1 MHRVKRKEQILQMA
15 CRFFSTKGYHGTTIR
30 DISEASGILS
40 GSLYAHIDSK
50 EDLLFAITD
59 RGAEAFLSSLRPIV
73 GGPGSPREKLKRGLT
88 AHARVVADNLEGATV
103 FFHEWKSLSPERR
116 EIIQRKRDEYE
127 ALWARI
133 FEEGVEKGEF
143 RGQDPKF
150 ARLLLLSAANW
161 LYQWYQ
167 PEGPLTPEEIADRFA
182 AILLSGIAVQKEGE
196 S

>member
-1 MHRVKRKEQILQMA
+1 MPRVKRKEQILEVA

-50 EDLLFAITD
+50 EDLLFEITD
-59 RGAEAFLSSLRPIV
+59 RGAEAFLGSLRPIV
-73 GGPGSPREKLKRGLT
+73 EGPGSPREKLKRGLT

-103 FFHEWKSLSPERR
+103 FFHEWKSLSKERR

-127 ALWARI
+127 ALWASI
-133 FEEGVEKGEF
+133 FDEGVEKGEF
-143 RGQDPKF
+143 HGKDPKF
-150 ARLLLLSAANW
+150 ARLMLLSAANW

-167 PEGPLTPEEIADRFA
+167 PEGPLTPEEIAERFA
-182 AILLSGIAVQKEGE
+182 EILLSGIAVNKEGE

>member
-73 GGPGSPREKLKRGLT
+73 GGPGSPREKLKRGPT
-88 AHARVVADNLEGATV
+88 AHARVVADNMEGATV

-182 AILLSGIAVQKEGE
+182 AILLSGIAVHKEGE